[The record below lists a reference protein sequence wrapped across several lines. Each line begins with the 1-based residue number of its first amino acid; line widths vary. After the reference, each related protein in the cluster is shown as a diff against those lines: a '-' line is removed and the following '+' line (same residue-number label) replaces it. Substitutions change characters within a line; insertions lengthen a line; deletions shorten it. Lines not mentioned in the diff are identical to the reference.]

1 MGVALYILAALL
13 VGAASSVQPAVN
25 AILARAIGNPYG
37 ATVVSVFVA
46 FCTILLISQVTG
58 RGQITPSVLASLP
71 WWVYLGGVVGAVLVA
86 SGVIIAPVTG
96 ALLFFILIVAG
107 QLLGAMLMDHL
118 GAFGLAVREVS
129 FLRVCG
135 FLLVLVGAAM
145 VLRG

>member
-1 MGVALYILAALL
+1 MGAALYMVAAL
-13 VGAASSVQPAVN
+13 VIGAASSIQPAVN
-25 AILARAIGNPYG
+25 AILARAVGNPFG

-46 FCTILLISQVTG
+46 FCTIVTISLFTG
-58 RGQITPSVLASLP
+58 RGQITPAVLSSVP
-71 WWVYLGGVVGAVLVA
+71 WWVYLGGMVGALLVA

-129 FLRVCG
+129 GLRVAG
-135 FLLVLVGAAM
+135 FVLVLAGAVM

>member
-1 MGVALYILAALL
+1 M
-13 VGAASSVQPAVN
+13 PWAV
-25 AILARAIGNPYG
+25 PDG

-46 FCTILLISQVTG
+46 LCTIVMISLFTG
-58 RGQITPSVLASLP
+58 RGQITPAVLGSVP
-71 WWVYLGGVVGAVLVA
+71 WWVYLGGIVGALLVA

-129 FLRVCG
+129 GLRIMG
-135 FLLVLVGAAM
+135 FVLVLAGAVM

>member
-1 MGVALYILAALL
+1 MAAALYMLVALLI
-13 VGAASSVQPAVN
+13 GAASSIQPAVN
-25 AILARAIGNPYG
+25 AILSRAIGNPYG
-37 ATVVSVFVA
+37 ATMVSVFVA
-46 FCTILLISQVTG
+46 FCTICVISQVTG
-58 RGQITPSVLASLP
+58 RGEITPAVLASVP

-86 SGVIIAPVTG
+86 SGVVIAPVTG

-129 FLRVCG
+129 VLRVSG
-135 FLLVLVGAAM
+135 FFLVLVGAAM